1 MVGRVLASLALIA
14 VSGTAFA
21 ADYGAPPPANPYLA
35 PAPAA
40 GWTVTLGVEGRY
52 TPSFDGSDS
61 YVISPAPIFSIRRS
75 GTHAR
80 FKAPRDGA
88 SITLF
93 EVGTLAIGPTGKI
106 RRGRDDADDL
116 ALAGLNDVD
125 WALELGGFVEYWFTP
140 LLRTRA
146 EVRKGL
152 TGHHG
157 VIADI
162 TADVVYPFGPQWTLS
177 GGPRVTLATAAAN
190 NPYFGITPLE
200 SLRSGLPV
208 YSPGGGV
215 RSWGAGAQ
223 LRYQVTPQWSAHTYV
238 EYERLSEGAGSS
250 PLVTLRGSRDQ
261 VTVGLGVAYSFDI
274 PSFGF

>member
-1 MVGRVLASLALIA
+1 MVARVVAALALIA

-21 ADYGAPPPANPYLA
+21 ADYGAPPPQTSYLTA
-35 PAPAA
+35 APAA

-52 TPSFDGSDS
+52 MPKFDGSDR
-61 YVISPAPIFSIRRS
+61 YELSPAPIFSIRRA
-75 GTHAR
+75 GTNAT

-93 EVGTLAIGPTGKI
+93 EAGGLAIGPTGKI
-106 RRGRDDADDL
+106 RRGRDDADDI
-116 ALAGLNDVD
+116 ALTGLNDVD
-125 WALELGGFVEYWFTP
+125 WAVELGGFVEYWFSP

-146 EVRKGL
+146 EIRKGV
-152 TGHHG
+152 TGHYG
-157 VIADI
+157 VIGDI
-162 TADVVYPFGPQWTLS
+162 TADVVYPLGPQWTLS
-177 GGPRVTLATAAAN
+177 GGPRLTLASAAAN
-190 NPYFGITPLE
+190 DPYFGITPLE
-200 SLRSGLPV
+200 SVRSGLPV

-223 LRYQVTPQWSAHTYV
+223 LRYQISPQWAAHTYV
-238 EYERLSEGAGSS
+238 EYERLSEGAANS